1 MNKIVKGLMFL
12 SMGTFLFSQNI
23 LTNPSFE
30 DSLSGWNIWPTDKT
44 NRSIEKTGND
54 IYGGTAGTDTVT
66 ARYGSLMLKTWGQNS
81 GADNTTPSYYEGDTE
96 AGKVYNFSVYGRTN
110 SPDTLKDGSQA
121 WLQIKFFDSNW
132 AELAGSTS
140 DTMSDASSTD
150 DWHYLY
156 TSATAPANAVKVQA
170 VIVHSQKGYSGG
182 SVYWEDA
189 YFTMNHF
196 TELAVVSSK
205 HLWSGS
211 GHARGVAAGTD
222 VDGDGKQEVW
232 TTHYFT
238 DNKNGLAGSGVYGFE
253 YVGNDTLVQIFDE
266 TKPFTPGNVLAN
278 PGFEDSLTGW
288 NIWPADKTNRS
299 IEKTGNDI
307 YSGTAGTDTVTART
321 GSLMLKTWGQNDGG
335 NDNTTPSYYE
345 GDTAPGM
352 AYSFG
357 GYGNTFSPDSL
368 KDGSQ
373 AWLQIKFFDASW
385 SELAGGTSDT
395 LSAASA
401 PNKWHFLRTSATA
414 PEGAAKVQ
422 AVIVQSQKGWSG
434 GSVYWDDMNL
444 SVLPSK
450 IAKYSTGTRHVNTGD
465 LDGDGKHE
473 VIFFKGVDQPG
484 DPNAG
489 LYVYEADGTDN
500 GFSDVWHV
508 NLHAIADDSMGW
520 GRTESFTVGDMDGD
534 GLDEIIYSMNGAST
548 GAADKS
554 APWSED
560 RFYIV
565 GVKGDIGGALPPTL
579 VEEFSVATRD
589 GNKDNVRENAFGGG
603 SPQSVV
609 LADTDGDGK
618 MEAACF
624 SWNNHVL
631 FFIEATG
638 ADAYAFTDTS
648 ASSSGAFH
656 KFASRDDFTF
666 NPAAIDMDG
675 DGKDEIYSAAYYSK
689 KLYVYAD
696 KDGDALQMSADEAAV
711 VAMGPQFGVAAV
723 QTVKD
728 HGAGYFNMSPYGVPT
743 LFAGGSKGSELTKVT
758 LKEGASVLGGP
769 SSWDVVVYNTG
780 DHGAGFVNK
789 PVAGV
794 DFNRNGRGEVV
805 LNMMSATDG
814 RTQIQIMEY
823 SESSVKLAVE
833 RELTIITP
841 EDYKLSQNYPNP
853 FNPTTTIQ
861 YTLPMRDKITVTVY
875 NMLGQEVIRLLNN
888 EEKPAGTYQLSW
900 NGMDKN
906 GVQVS
911 SGMYIYSM
919 SSPHMRKTMRMT
931 FLK

>member
-12 SMGTFLFSQNI
+12 SLGTFLFSQNI
-23 LTNPSFE
+23 LSNSGFE
-30 DSLSGWNIWPTDKT
+30 SGDFTGWNIWPTDLT
-44 NRSIEKTGND
+44 NRSVEKTGND
-54 IYGGTAGTDTVT
+54 IYGGVAGTDTVN
-66 ARYGSLMLKTWGQNS
+66 ARSGSYMLKTWGQNTS
-81 GADNTTPSYYEGDTE
+81 ADNTTPSYYEGDTE
-96 AGKVYNFSVYGRTN
+96 AGKVYNFSAYGKTF
-110 SPDTLKDGSQA
+110 SPDSLKGKSKA
-121 WLQIKFFDSNW
+121 WLQIKFFNASW
-132 AELAGSTS
+132 GELAGGTS
-140 DTMSDASSTD
+140 DTMSDASSVG

-156 TSATAPANAVKVQA
+156 TNATAPEGAVKVQA
-170 VIVHSQKGYSGG
+170 VIVHGQSAANDGG
-182 SVYWEDA
+182 SVYWDDT
-189 YFTMNHF
+189 YFTTNHF

-205 HLWSGS
+205 NLWSGS
-211 GHARGVAAGTD
+211 GHTRGVAAGTD

-253 YVGNDTLVQIFDE
+253 YVGTDTLVQIFDE

-278 PGFEDSLTGW
+278 GGFEDSLTGW
-288 NIWPADKTNRS
+288 LIYPDHLTNRS

-307 YSGTAGTDTVTART
+307 YGGTAGTDTVTALN
-321 GSLMLKTWGQNDGG
+321 GSYMLKTWGQNTSADH
-335 NDNTTPSYYE
+335 TTPTYYE
-345 GDTAPGM
+345 GDTKVGM
-352 AYSFG
+352 NYAFG

-368 KDGSQ
+368 KDKSQ
-373 AWLQIKFFDASW
+373 AWLQIKFFDANW
-385 SELAGGTSDT
+385 GELAGGTSDT

-414 PEGAAKVQ
+414 PEGAVKVQ
-422 AVIVQSQKGWSG
+422 AVIVHGQSAANDG

-465 LDGDGKHE
+465 LDGDGKQE
-473 VIFFKGVDQPG
+473 VIFFKGVDQPN

-500 GFSDVWHV
+500 GFSEVWHV
-508 NLHAIADDSMGW
+508 NLHAISDDSMGW
-520 GRTESFTVGDMDGD
+520 GRTESFTVGDIDGD
-534 GLDEIIYSMNGAST
+534 GLDEVVYSMNGAST

-554 APWSED
+554 NPYSED

-579 VEEFSVATRD
+579 VEEYAVATRD
-589 GNKDNVRENAFGGG
+589 GNKDNVRENQFGGG

-609 LADTDGDGK
+609 IADTDGDGK
-618 MEAACF
+618 LEAACF
-624 SWNNHVL
+624 SWNNHAL

-638 ADAYAFTDTS
+638 ADTYAVSDTTS
-648 ASSSGAFH
+648 FH

-696 KDGDALQMSADEAAV
+696 TDGDALTMSADEAAV

-723 QTVKD
+723 QSVKD

-743 LFAGGSKGSELTKVT
+743 LFAGGSTGSELTKVT

-780 DHGAGFVNK
+780 NHGAGFVNK

-805 LNMMSATDG
+805 LNMMSAKDG

-823 SESSVKLAVE
+823 SETSVKLSVD

-841 EDYKLSQNYPNP
+841 EDYKLNQNYPNP

-875 NMLGQEVIRLLNN
+875 NMLGQEVVRLLNN

>member
-12 SMGTFLFSQNI
+12 SLGTFLFSQNI
-23 LTNPSFE
+23 LSNSGFE
-30 DSLSGWNIWPTDKT
+30 SGDFTGWNIWPTDLT
-44 NRSIEKTGND
+44 NRSVEKTGND
-54 IYGGTAGTDTVT
+54 IYSGVAGTDTVT
-66 ARYGSLMLKTWGQNS
+66 ARSGSYMLKTWGQNTS
-81 GADNTTPSYYEGDTE
+81 ADNTTPNYQEFTTE
-96 AGKVYNFSVYGRTN
+96 AGKVYNFSAYGKTF
-110 SPDTLKDGSQA
+110 SPDSLKGKSKA
-121 WLQIKFFDSNW
+121 WLQIKFFNASW
-132 AELAGSTS
+132 GELAGGTS
-140 DTMSDASSTD
+140 DTMSDASSVG

-156 TSATAPANAVKVQA
+156 TNATAPEGAVKVQA
-170 VIVHSQKGYSGG
+170 VIVHGQSAANDGG
-182 SVYWEDA
+182 SVYWDDT
-189 YFTMNHF
+189 YFTTNHF

-205 HLWSGS
+205 NLWSGS
-211 GHARGVAAGTD
+211 GHTRGVAAGTD

-253 YVGNDTLVQIFDE
+253 YVGTDTLVQIFDE
-266 TKPFTPGNVLAN
+266 TKPFAPGNVLAN
-278 PGFEDSLTGW
+278 GGFEDSLTGW
-288 NIWPADKTNRS
+288 NIWPTDLTNRS

-307 YSGTAGTDTVTART
+307 YSGTAGTDTVTALN
-321 GSLMLKTWGQNDGG
+321 GSYMLKTWGQNNGA
-335 NDNTTPSYYE
+335 DNTTPSYYE
-345 GDTAPGM
+345 GDTKAGM
-352 AYSFG
+352 NYAFG

-368 KDGSQ
+368 KDKSQ
-373 AWLQIKFFDASW
+373 AWLQIKFFDANW
-385 SELAGGTSDT
+385 GELAGGTSDT

-401 PNKWHFLRTSATA
+401 PNKWHFLRTSAIA

-422 AVIVQSQKGWSG
+422 AVIVHSQSAAYDG

-465 LDGDGKHE
+465 LDGDGKQE
-473 VIFFKGVDQPG
+473 VIFFKGVDQPN

-500 GFSDVWHV
+500 GFSEVWHV
-508 NLHAIADDSMGW
+508 NLHAISDDSMGW
-520 GRTESFTVGDMDGD
+520 GRTESFTVGDIDGD
-534 GLDEIIYSMNGAST
+534 GLDEVVYSMNGAST

-554 APWSED
+554 NPYSED

-579 VEEFSVATRD
+579 VEEYAVATRD
-589 GNKDNVRENAFGGG
+589 GNKDNVRENQFGGG

-609 LADTDGDGK
+609 IADTDGDGK
-618 MEAACF
+618 LEAACF
-624 SWNNHVL
+624 SWNNHAL

-638 ADAYAFTDTS
+638 ADTYAVSDTTS
-648 ASSSGAFH
+648 FH

-696 KDGDALQMSADEAAV
+696 TDGDALTMSADEAAV

-723 QTVKD
+723 QSVKD

-743 LFAGGSKGSELTKVT
+743 LFAGGSTGSELTKVT

-780 DHGAGFVNK
+780 NHGAGFVNK

-823 SESSVKLAVE
+823 SETSVKLSVD

-875 NMLGQEVIRLLNN
+875 NMLGQEVVRLLNN

>member
-12 SMGTFLFSQNI
+12 SLGTFLFSQNI
-23 LTNPSFE
+23 LSNSGFE
-30 DSLSGWNIWPTDKT
+30 SGDFTGWNIWPTDLT
-44 NRSIEKTGND
+44 NRSVEITGND
-54 IYGGTAGTDTVT
+54 IYSGVAGTDTVT
-66 ARYGSLMLKTWGQNS
+66 ARSGSYMLKTWGQNTS
-81 GADNTTPSYYEGDTE
+81 ADNTTPSYYEGDTE
-96 AGKVYNFSVYGRTN
+96 AGKVYNFSAYGKTF
-110 SPDTLKDGSQA
+110 SPDSLKGKSKA
-121 WLQIKFFDSNW
+121 WLQIKFFNASW
-132 AELAGSTS
+132 GELAGGTS
-140 DTMSDASSTD
+140 DTMSDASSVG

-156 TSATAPANAVKVQA
+156 TNATAPEGAVKVQA
-170 VIVHSQKGYSGG
+170 VIVHGQSAANDGG
-182 SVYWEDA
+182 SVYWDDT
-189 YFTMNHF
+189 YFTTNHF

-205 HLWSGS
+205 NLWSGS
-211 GHARGVAAGTD
+211 GHTRGVAAGTD

-278 PGFEDSLTGW
+278 GGFEDSLTGW
-288 NIWPADKTNRS
+288 NIWPTDKTNRS
-299 IEKTGNDI
+299 LEKTGNDI
-307 YSGTAGTDTVTART
+307 YSGTAGTDTVTALN
-321 GSLMLKTWGQNDGG
+321 GSYMLKTWGQNTSA
-335 NDNTTPSYYE
+335 DNTTPSYYE

-368 KDGSQ
+368 KDKSQ
-373 AWLQIKFFDASW
+373 AWLQIKFFDANW
-385 SELAGGTSDT
+385 GELAGGTSDT

-401 PNKWHFLRTSATA
+401 PNKWHFLKTSATA
-414 PEGAAKVQ
+414 PEGAAKMQ
-422 AVIVQSQKGWSG
+422 AVIVHGQSAANDG

-465 LDGDGKHE
+465 LDGDGKQE
-473 VIFFKGVDQPG
+473 VIFFKGVDQPN

-500 GFSDVWHV
+500 GFSEVWHV
-508 NLHAIADDSMGW
+508 NLHAISDDSMGW
-520 GRTESFTVGDMDGD
+520 GRTESFTVGDIDGD
-534 GLDEIIYSMNGAST
+534 GLDEVIYSMNGASK

-579 VEEFSVATRD
+579 EEEFSVATRD
-589 GNKDNVRENAFGGG
+589 GNKDNAYDNYYGGG

-609 LADTDGDGK
+609 IADTDGDGK
-618 MEAACF
+618 LEAACF
-624 SWNNHVL
+624 SWNNHAL

-638 ADAYAFTDTS
+638 ANAYAVANDTS
-648 ASSSGAFH
+648 FY

-696 KDGDALQMSADEAAV
+696 TDGDALTMSADEAAV

-723 QTVKD
+723 QSVKD

-743 LFAGGSKGSELTKVT
+743 LFAGGSTGSELTKVT

-769 SSWDVVVYNTG
+769 SSWDVVTYNTG

-823 SESSVKLAVE
+823 SETSVKLSVD

-841 EDYKLSQNYPNP
+841 EDYKLNQNYPNP

-875 NMLGQEVIRLLNN
+875 NMLGQEVVRLLNN